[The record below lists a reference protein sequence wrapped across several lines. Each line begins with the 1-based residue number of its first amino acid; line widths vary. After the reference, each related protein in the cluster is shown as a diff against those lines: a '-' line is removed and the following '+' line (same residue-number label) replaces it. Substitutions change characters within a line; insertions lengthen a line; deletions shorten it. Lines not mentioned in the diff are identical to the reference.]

1 MVYAIVPAAGH
12 GERFGG
18 THKKQFLKLAD
29 KPVFIHTLLTFQ
41 NSPGIDE
48 IICVVPKEDLQETNT
63 LIADYALPKLQNVIA
78 GGASRQDS
86 VAAAM
91 ALLKK
96 KGQDEDIVLVHDGVR
111 PLVTT
116 ELIAKVI
123 EGVLTF
129 GAVAAARPV
138 TDSLKEVTDGA
149 VIQKSL
155 ARERIWAMQ
164 TPQGFYLSVL
174 AEACEK
180 GKTDHFFA
188 TDEAML
194 VERLGIPI
202 LCIEGPSENI
212 KITTA
217 ADLKMAQF
225 LLQNSDTTEKIASL
239 ENTSTLH

>member
-1 MVYAIVPAAGH
+1 MNYAIVPAAGH

-18 THKKQFLKLAD
+18 THKKQFLMLAG
-29 KPVFIHTLLTFQ
+29 KPVFIHTLMTFQ
-41 NSPGIDE
+41 NSPSIDE
-48 IICVVPKEDLQETNT
+48 IICVVPEEDLPETKA
-63 LIADYALPKLQNVIA
+63 LLADYVLPKLIKVIA

-86 VAAAM
+86 VSAAM
-91 ALLKK
+91 TLLKK
-96 KGQDEDIVLVHDGVR
+96 KGHDDDIVLVHDGVR

-116 ELIAKVI
+116 AFIEKIV

-174 AEACEK
+174 AEACQK
-180 GKTDHFFA
+180 GADDHFFA

-212 KITTA
+212 KITTGS
-217 ADLKMAQF
+217 DLKMAEF
-225 LLQNSDTTEKIASL
+225 LLQNQNDSETILTEK
-239 ENTSTLH
+239 

>member
-1 MVYAIVPAAGH
+1 MIYAIIPAAGH

-18 THKKQFLKLAD
+18 KHKKQFLMLGD
-29 KPVFIHTLLTFQ
+29 KPVFIHTLMTFQ
-41 NSPGIDE
+41 ESPCIDE
-48 IICVVPKEDLQETNT
+48 IICVVPKADLSATKT
-63 LIADYALPKLQNVIA
+63 LISDYRLPKLKHVIS
-78 GGASRQDS
+78 GGASRQES
-86 VAAAM
+86 VTTAM
-91 ALLKK
+91 TLLEK
-96 KGQDEDIVLVHDGVR
+96 KGRDEDIVLVHDGVR
-111 PLVTT
+111 PLVTGK
-116 ELIAKVI
+116 LIKKIV

-129 GAVAAARPV
+129 GAVTAARPV
-138 TDSLKEVTDGA
+138 TDSLKEVTEGS

-174 AEACEK
+174 TEACRKAAE
-180 GKTDHFFA
+180 DRFFA

-217 ADLKMAQF
+217 SDLKMAEFF
-225 LLQNSDTTEKIASL
+225 LKNQNATNNVVRAERP
-239 ENTSTLH
+239 